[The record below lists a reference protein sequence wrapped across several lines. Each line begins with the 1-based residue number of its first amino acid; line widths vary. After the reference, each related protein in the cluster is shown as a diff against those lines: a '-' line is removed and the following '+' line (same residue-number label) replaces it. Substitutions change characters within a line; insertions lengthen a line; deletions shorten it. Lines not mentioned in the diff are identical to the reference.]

1 MRGIIGRKEYLDY
14 LITTY
19 GDQALLFDVI
29 EKETE
34 LAGDERKS
42 VEDEAGELAR
52 ITAKIK
58 QATKAQP

>member
-29 EKETE
+29 EAE
-34 LAGDERKS
+34 LSVTNDPSS